1 MIESTALER
10 RPITMPLRTRPMM
23 NPTLFYQWYFL
34 CQIGG
39 DGEVMKNKVS
49 KIMHIEPKTKYAN
62 AQ

>member
-1 MIESTALER
+1 
-10 RPITMPLRTRPMM
+10 MPLRTRPMM